1 MAAVEEFD
9 LLQKSAVTQ
18 IQADLEAAVESDRI
32 LAQTAAGTAT
42 IKAGEAS
49 GFATTAS
56 TKATEASNS
65 ASAAAAAYVLLPNAE
80 RALADII
87 AHLLGRIETLEQ
99 ELSESKYNVMQ
110 VNELS
115 VVDNLKIKGADLFL
129 FGTAAPAVTPDFVG
143 QFFIDTTAG
152 VTYQSKGITNAAD
165 WKATSNA

>member
-42 IKAGEAS
+42 TKAGEAS

-65 ASAAAAAYVLLPNAE
+65 ASAAASAYALLPNAE

-87 AHLLGRIETLEQ
+87 ANLLGRIETLEQ
-99 ELSESKYNVMQ
+99 ELSESKYNAMQ

-129 FGTAAPAVTPDFVG
+129 LGTAAPAVAPDFIG

-152 VTYQSKGITNAAD
+152 VTYQAKGITNAAD

>member
-1 MAAVEEFD
+1 MAKIKKIKE
-9 LLQKSAVTQ
+9 
-18 IQADLEAAVESDRI
+18 
-32 LAQTAAGTAT
+32 GTAT
-42 IKAGEAS
+42 VYP
-49 GFATTAS
+49 ATIPQAVIDP
-56 TKATEASNS
+56 ATNRT
-65 ASAAAAAYVLLPNAE
+65 LPNILENSE

-129 FGTAAPAVTPDFVG
+129 FGTAAPAVAPDFTG

-152 VTYQSKGITNAAD
+152 VTYQAKGITNAAD

>member
-1 MAAVEEFD
+1 MATVQQFE

-32 LAQTAAGTAT
+32 AAQAAVGTAT

-65 ASAAAAAYVLLPNAE
+65 ASAAATAYALLPNAE

-129 FGTAAPAVTPDFVG
+129 FGTSAPAVTPDFIG

-152 VTYQSKGITNAAD
+152 VTYQAKGITNAAD